1 MFGFNETTT
10 IWSGIGLL
18 PIFVWELSLGL
29 WMTFKGF
36 RKDAPL
42 MIQAAADAAGI
53 AGTTAVAPSSAGV
66 AAGAG
71 AA

>member
-1 MFGFNETTT
+1 
-10 IWSGIGLL
+10 
-18 PIFVWELSLGL
+18 
-29 WMTFKGF
+29 
-36 RKDAPL
+36 
-42 MIQAAADAAGI
+42 MIEAAADAAGI